1 MLFCIIGID
10 KPDSLDLRLKNRDA
24 HLKYWADS
32 GTVKMGGPF
41 ANDDGSVMNGSLL
54 AVEVA
59 DRAAAE
65 KLLANDP
72 YNLAGLFERTEV
84 RAWKWLLGAKA

>member
-1 MLFCIIGID
+1 MLFVITGID
-10 KPDSLDLRLKNRDA
+10 KPESLPLRMANRDA

-32 GTVKMGGPF
+32 GVVKMGGPF
-41 ANDDGSVMNGSLL
+41 SNDEGTVMNGSLL
-54 AVEVA
+54 AIEVA

-72 YNLAGLFERTEV
+72 YNLAGLFERAEV
-84 RAWKWLLGAKA
+84 RAWKWLLGAQ

>member
-1 MLFCIIGID
+1 MLFVITGID
-10 KPDSLDLRLKNRDA
+10 KPDSLALRMANRDA

-32 GTVKMGGPF
+32 GVVKMGGPF
-41 ANDDGSVMNGSLL
+41 SNDEGTVMNGSLL
-54 AVEVA
+54 AIEVA

-72 YNLAGLFERTEV
+72 YNLAGLFERAEV
-84 RAWKWLLGAKA
+84 RAWKWLLGAK

>member
-1 MLFCIIGID
+1 MLFVIIGTD
-10 KPDSLDLRLKNRDA
+10 KPDSLPLRMANRDA

-32 GTVKMGGPF
+32 GAVKMGGPF
-41 ANDDGSVMNGSLL
+41 ASDDGTVMNGSLL
-54 AVEVA
+54 AIDVEN
-59 DRAAAE
+59 RAAAE

-84 RAWKWLLGAKA
+84 RAWKWLLGAK